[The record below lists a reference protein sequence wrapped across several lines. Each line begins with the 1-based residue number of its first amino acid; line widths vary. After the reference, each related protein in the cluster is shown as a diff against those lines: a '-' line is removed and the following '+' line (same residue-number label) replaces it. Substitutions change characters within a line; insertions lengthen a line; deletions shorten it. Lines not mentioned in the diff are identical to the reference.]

1 MLDNKFRALF
11 ALINLV
17 IPSVR
22 SNNQDEDDEEE
33 KNDTSEKE
41 MLDEV
46 VGRVVSLVVAAMK
59 NFCSSEAI
67 LNRACLVLH
76 NISLSPSYHGALLWT
91 PNCYQML
98 EWCLS
103 NYKGDRVL
111 QQSAAGTLHRLQLT
125 LSNDE
130 RLRLRFSASIQAQ
143 QQHSLEE
150 AHREAVYL
158 RDQQERR
165 RNRSQVDP
173 SSSNSE
179 FS

>member
-1 MLDNKFRALF
+1 MLNDKFRALF

-22 SNNQDEDDEEE
+22 NANQEEE
-33 KNDTSEKE
+33 NNDVSEKE
-41 MLDEV
+41 MLDAV
-46 VGRVVSLVVAAMK
+46 VGRVVSLVVASMK

-76 NISLSPSYHGALLWT
+76 NISLSQSYHGALLWT

-103 NYKGDRVL
+103 NYKGDQVL
-111 QQSAAGTLHRLQLT
+111 QQSAAGTLHRLQMT

-130 RLRLRFSASIQAQ
+130 RLRLRFAASIQAQ

-158 RDQQERR
+158 RDQQERLSQ
-165 RNRSQVDP
+165 RSQLDS
-173 SSSNSE
+173 SSSNMEES
-179 FS
+179 